1 MIARNSAF
9 TFKGKSVHV
18 AEIGKSLGVR
28 YVLEGSVRK
37 SGQRVRITAQ
47 LIDAT
52 TGGHLWAERFDR
64 DLTDIFAVQDDVT
77 TQIVSALALNLS
89 ATDRKSLA
97 TEPVD
102 NLEAY
107 DCFLRGRELFA
118 RQTKEGNRDAQ
129 PLLRRTIELAPGFA
143 SGFAWLAGALV
154 IDYVNGWSAAPDET
168 LKESIRTARRAVELD
183 ERNPLAL
190 WALGFASLW
199 ARRFDEAIN
208 ATERA
213 IAYNPN
219 FALGHITLG
228 TTLHYVGRSEE
239 SLKCFERALAGD
251 PYCPDIWLHLQAQAN
266 YQLGRYAE
274 SADLLKRRILRFP
287 ETDASRVLLAA
298 AYGQMGLVEE
308 AREAWRGALAVNP
321 AYSLEQR
328 RQVLPYKDPADFDR
342 IVEGL
347 RKAGIEQ

>member
-1 MIARNSAF
+1 MRRNIRPGGRGSDYSPDFDSPEQPEAHLAVIAR
-9 TFKGKSVHV
+9 
-18 AEIGKSLGVR
+18 
-28 YVLEGSVRK
+28 
-37 SGQRVRITAQ
+37 
-47 LIDAT
+47 
-52 TGGHLWAERFDR
+52 ERDH
-64 DLTDIFAVQDDVT
+64 
-77 TQIVSALALNLS
+77 
-89 ATDRKSLA
+89 
-97 TEPVD
+97 
-102 NLEAY
+102 
-107 DCFLRGRELFA
+107 
-118 RQTKEGNRDAQ
+118 
-129 PLLRRTIELAPGFA
+129 
-143 SGFAWLAGALV
+143 
-154 IDYVNGWSAAPDET
+154 ET
-168 LKESIRTARRAVELD
+168 V
-183 ERNPLAL
+183 
-190 WALGFASLW
+190 ASLW

-287 ETDASRVLLAA
+287 ETAASRVLLAA

-308 AREAWRGALAVNP
+308 ARVAWRGALAVNP

-342 IVEGL
+342 IIEGL

>member
-47 LIDAT
+47 LIDAM

-77 TQIVSALALNLS
+77 TQIVSALSLNLS
-89 ATDRKSLA
+89 ADDRTSLA

-143 SGFAWLAGALV
+143 SGLAWLAGALV

-168 LKESIRTARRAVELD
+168 LEESIRTARRAVELD

-239 SLKCFERALAGD
+239 SLKCFERALAGT
-251 PYCPDIWLHLQAQAN
+251 PIARTFGCISRLRQTTNWAATPRAQIFS
-266 YQLGRYAE
+266 
-274 SADLLKRRILRFP
+274 SAGSCVSPRPMLPVSCWPRPMVRWAVSRRPARRGVARLPSIRPTHSSSAAKSCHTRTPPTSTGSLR
-287 ETDASRVLLAA
+287 
-298 AYGQMGLVEE
+298 GC
-308 AREAWRGALAVNP
+308 ARRG
-321 AYSLEQR
+321 
-328 RQVLPYKDPADFDR
+328 
-342 IVEGL
+342 
-347 RKAGIEQ
+347 